1 MPADASLPLA
11 PPSAAADRPDG
22 IAPSQITEVPSRFGY
37 AARLLSL
44 VVLGTV
50 MALGLSGVL
59 GGRDTLLRAA
69 GDGVEV
75 SVQTPQ
81 VIRNGQFFETTLQ
94 VTAQRDIETLVL
106 RIPPALWRDFTVNS
120 AVPAAAEEGFHD
132 GDYAFTFDRLK
143 AGDRFET
150 KFDLQINPD
159 AAGHR
164 AGDIGVFDGERRLAA
179 VPVQIRVLP

>member
-11 PPSAAADRPDG
+11 PPPAAADRPDG
-22 IAPSQITEVPSRFGY
+22 ITLAQIEDRPSRFGK
-37 AARLLSL
+37 ALRLLSL

-59 GGRDTLLRAA
+59 GGRDALLHASSE
-69 GDGVEV
+69 GVEL
-75 SVQTPQ
+75 SVLTPQ

-94 VTAQRDIETLVL
+94 VTARRDIEKLVL
-106 RIPPALWRDFTVNS
+106 RVPPALWRDFTVNS
-120 AVPAAAEEGFHD
+120 AVPAASEEGFQD
-132 GDYAFTFDRLK
+132 GDYAFTFDKLK

-159 AAGHR
+159 ATGHR
-164 AGDIGVFDGERRLAA
+164 SGDIGVFDGERRLAA
-179 VPVQIRVLP
+179 VPVRMRVLP

>member
-1 MPADASLPLA
+1 MPADTLPPGA
-11 PPSAAADRPDG
+11 PPPADADRPDG
-22 IAPSQITEVPSRFGY
+22 IGPSQIDESPSRFGH

-50 MALGLSGVL
+50 VALGLSGVL
-59 GGRDTLLRAA
+59 GGRDALLQAT

-75 SVQTPQ
+75 SVRTPQ

-94 VTAQRDIETLVL
+94 VTAQRDIDTLVL

-120 AVPAAAEEGFHD
+120 AVPAAAEEGFED

-159 AAGHR
+159 ATGHR
-164 AGDIGVFDGERRLAA
+164 QGAIGVFDGERRLAT